1 MTHLVAHQLHK
12 SFGGVKAVEEVTFE
26 VAPGE
31 LVALIGPNG
40 AGKSTTFNVLNGQ
53 LPPDSGD
60 IRLEGRSLVGC
71 TPQQIWRAGVG
82 RTFQTAAVFG
92 SMTVLENVQTVLMSR
107 DRRFFDLWS
116 KVTGYKRV
124 EALALIEQVGLAQM
138 AHQSCQGLAY
148 ADVKRV
154 ELALALASAPRW
166 LLMDEPTA
174 GMAPAERQALMTLTH
189 ALAKQQRIGVLFT
202 EHSMD
207 VVFGY
212 ADRILVMAQGRL
224 IAQGTPAEIQSNE
237 QVQAVYFG
245 RQRPVVGTPALK
257 GAA

>member
-1 MTHLVAHQLHK
+1 MARLVINQLHK
-12 SFGGVKAVEEVTFE
+12 SFGGVKAVDDVSFE
-26 VAPGE
+26 VYPGE

-40 AGKSTTFNVLNGQ
+40 AGKSTTFNVINGQ
-53 LPPDSGD
+53 LPPHAGD
-60 IRLEGRSLVGC
+60 VRLNGQSLIGL
-71 TPQQIWRAGVG
+71 TPQQIWRLGVG

-92 SMTVLENVQTVLMSR
+92 SMSVLENVQTVLMSR
-107 DRRFFDLWS
+107 DRRFAALWQRAS
-116 KVTGYKRV
+116 DYKHA
-124 EALALIEQVGLAQM
+124 EALSLVEQVGLVQM
-138 AHQSCQGLAY
+138 AHQSCQSLAY

-189 ALAKQQRIGVLFT
+189 TLAKQQQIGVLFT

-224 IAQGTPAEIQSNE
+224 IAQGTPAQIQANE

-245 RQRPVVGTPALK
+245 RQRPPVGTKTARQSP
-257 GAA
+257 